1 MSDESMWSEFEG
13 LWGMG
18 IEELSDPDT
27 TEDDGVL
34 HRAPNYEKEGGESWE
49 E

>member
-18 IEELSDPDT
+18 IEELSDTYDD
-27 TEDDGVL
+27 EDGVL
-34 HRAPNYEKEGGESWE
+34 HRGPNFENDDEND
-49 E
+49 